1 MDELTRQ
8 KINRC
13 IAEISDGDYS
23 ALEILSSLVSARMLS
38 VAQSVLHQRSLA
50 EDAVQDAFVKIVDNA
65 KRFDKQTNGYAWI
78 CKITQNC
85 ALNILRRERRH
96 RAENIDDCFFLA
108 DPSDP
113 FGLSENTVTLQNAL
127 SVLDDTEKKV
137 VYQKYFMDFTV
148 RDIAASLGMSKS
160 TVQRTLDRAENK
172 LRAYLSDE

>member
-23 ALEILSSLVSARMLS
+23 ALEILSSLVSTRMLS
-38 VAQSVLHQRSLA
+38 VAQSVLHQRSLS

-85 ALNILRRERRH
+85 ALNVLR

-108 DPSDP
+108 DSSDP

-127 SVLDDTEKKV
+127 SVLDETEKKV

-148 RDIAASLGMSKS
+148 RDIAAALGMPKS
-160 TVQRTLDRAENK
+160 TVQRTVDRAESK
-172 LRAYLSDE
+172 LRQYLSNE

>member
-1 MDELTRQ
+1 MYCGNLRRRLLGVGDFVELGFRPNVVCCSKRLTPTFSCRGRGAGRFCQNCRQ
-8 KINRC
+8 C
-13 IAEISDGDYS
+13 Q
-23 ALEILSSLVSARMLS
+23 ALR
-38 VAQSVLHQRSLA
+38 
-50 EDAVQDAFVKIVDNA
+50 
-65 KRFDKQTNGYAWI
+65 QTNQRV
-78 CKITQNC
+78 CLDLQNV
-85 ALNILRRERRH
+85 LRRERRH
-96 RAENIDDCFFLA
+96 HAENIDDCFFLA

-127 SVLDDTEKKV
+127 SVLDETEKKV

>member
-8 KINRC
+8 KINRS

-96 RAENIDDCFFLA
+96 HAENIDDCFFLA

-127 SVLDDTEKKV
+127 SALDETEKKV

>member
-1 MDELTRQ
+1 MEELTRQ

-65 KRFDKQTNGYAWI
+65 KRFDKKTNGYAWI

-85 ALNILRRERRH
+85 VQPTSITMFPPLVAMITQAVLPLI
-96 RAENIDDCFFLA
+96 
-108 DPSDP
+108 
-113 FGLSENTVTLQNAL
+113 AL
-127 SVLDDTEKKV
+127 S
-137 VYQKYFMDFTV
+137 TV
-148 RDIAASLGMSKS
+148 
-160 TVQRTLDRAENK
+160 
-172 LRAYLSDE
+172 

>member
-1 MDELTRQ
+1 MDEKTLRQ
-8 KINRC
+8 VNKC
-13 IAEISDGDYS
+13 IVDISDGEVS
-23 ALEILSSLVSARMLS
+23 SLETLSSLVSARMLS
-38 VAQSVLHQRSLA
+38 VALSVLHNRVLA

-65 KRFDKQTNGYAWI
+65 SRFNAGTNGYAWI

-85 ALNILRRERRH
+85 ALNVLRRERRH

-127 SVLDDTEKKV
+127 SVLDETEKKV